1 MQQALRTRLLND
13 GTIGGLVG
21 TRVDWNIR
29 PQGKPLPAI
38 TLERVVGDHAQ
49 TMSGLQVT
57 QGPLIQVDCW
67 ASKYTDAAALRDA
80 VIEILTTPAVQSGIR
95 FLGAGNVMDADSSES
110 TDGGIVHRTMIR
122 ANVWHTT

>member
-13 GTIGGLVG
+13 STIGGLVG

-80 VIEILTTPAVQSGIR
+80 VIEILTTPAVQSGVR